1 MIPEFTFT
9 FIVKPTKLKR
19 YEFEE
24 QLSTSDCLQW
34 DSATNLVRKLYRDK
48 NYRISLLVGCGI
60 FFGLRISDLLQLTWE
75 MLLSNDAKFTITEK
89 KTSKRREVRINKEF
103 QKHINDCYTA
113 LDIQNLNEF
122 CFLSGKGRNKVYSI
136 QWINIVLKEL
146 KSKYNL
152 KIDHFSTHSLRKT
165 FGRKVFESSENAELA
180 LVKLMELFN
189 HSSVTITKR
198 YLGLRQE
205 ELLNTYDCLSF

>member
-1 MIPEFTFT
+1 MS
-9 FIVKPTKLKR
+9 LKNS
-19 YEFEE
+19 YT
-24 QLSTSDCLQW
+24 TSDYLQW
-34 DSATNLVRKLYRDK
+34 DSATSLVRKLYRDK
-48 NYRISLLVGCGI
+48 NYRISLLIGCGI

-75 MLLSNDAKFTITEK
+75 MLLDKDAKFVITEK
-89 KTSKRREVRINKEF
+89 KTGKRREVRINKEF
-103 QKHINDCYTA
+103 QKHIKDCYTT
-113 LDIQNLNEF
+113 LNIQNLNEQ
-122 CFLSGKGRNKVYSI
+122 CFLSGKNKVYSI
-136 QWINIVLKEL
+136 QWINIVFKEL

-189 HSSVTITKR
+189 HSSVSITKR

-205 ELLNTYDCLSF
+205 EILQTYDCLSF

>member
-1 MIPEFTFT
+1 MS
-9 FIVKPTKLKR
+9 LKNS
-19 YEFEE
+19 YT
-24 QLSTSDCLQW
+24 TSDYLQW
-34 DSATNLVRKLYRDK
+34 DSATSLVRKLYRDK

-75 MLLSNDAKFTITEK
+75 MLLDKDAKFVITEK
-89 KTSKRREVRINKEF
+89 KTGKRREVRINKEF
-103 QKHINDCYTA
+103 QKHIKDCYTA
-113 LDIQNLNEF
+113 LNIQNLNEL
-122 CFLSGKGRNKVYSI
+122 CFLSGKNKVYSI
-136 QWINIVLKEL
+136 QWINIVFKEL

-189 HSSVTITKR
+189 HSSVSITKR

-205 ELLNTYDCLSF
+205 EILQTYDCLSF

>member
-1 MIPEFTFT
+1 MS
-9 FIVKPTKLKR
+9 LKNS
-19 YEFEE
+19 YT
-24 QLSTSDCLQW
+24 TSDYLQW
-34 DSATNLVRKLYRDK
+34 DSATSLVRKLYRDK
-48 NYRISLLVGCGI
+48 NYRISLLIGCGI

-75 MLLSNDAKFTITEK
+75 MLLDKDAKFVITEK
-89 KTSKRREVRINKEF
+89 KTGKRMEVRINKEF
-103 QKHINDCYTA
+103 QKHIKDCYTA
-113 LDIQNLNEF
+113 LNIQNLNEQ
-122 CFLSGKGRNKVYSI
+122 CFLSGKNKVYSI
-136 QWINIVLKEL
+136 QWINIVFKEL

-189 HSSVTITKR
+189 HSSVSITKR

-205 ELLNTYDCLSF
+205 EILQTYDCLSF

>member
-1 MIPEFTFT
+1 MS
-9 FIVKPTKLKR
+9 LKNS
-19 YEFEE
+19 YT
-24 QLSTSDCLQW
+24 TSDYLQW
-34 DSATNLVRKLYRDK
+34 DSATSLVRKLYRDK
-48 NYRISLLVGCGI
+48 NYRISLLIGCGI

-75 MLLSNDAKFTITEK
+75 MLLDKDAKFVITEK
-89 KTSKRREVRINKEF
+89 KTGKRREVRINKEF
-103 QKHINDCYTA
+103 QKHIKDCYIA
-113 LDIQNLNEF
+113 LNIQNLNEL
-122 CFLSGKGRNKVYSI
+122 CFLSGKNKVYSI
-136 QWINIVLKEL
+136 QWVNIVFKEL

-189 HSSVTITKR
+189 HSSVSITKR

-205 ELLNTYDCLSF
+205 EILQTYDCLSF

>member
-1 MIPEFTFT
+1 MAYSLVSVLVTYYNLLGKCFWVRMQSLPL
-9 FIVKPTKLKR
+9 LKR
-19 YEFEE
+19 KQANVGKWELIRSFR
-24 QLSTSDCLQW
+24 STL
-34 DSATNLVRKLYRDK
+34 
-48 NYRISLLVGCGI
+48 
-60 FFGLRISDLLQLTWE
+60 
-75 MLLSNDAKFTITEK
+75 
-89 KTSKRREVRINKEF
+89 KTVI
-103 QKHINDCYTA
+103 QA

-122 CFLSGKGRNKVYSI
+122 CFLSGKGKNKVYSI

-189 HSSVTITKR
+189 HSSVSITKR

>member
-1 MIPEFTFT
+1 MS
-9 FIVKPTKLKR
+9 LKNS
-19 YEFEE
+19 YT
-24 QLSTSDCLQW
+24 TSDYLQW
-34 DSATNLVRKLYRDK
+34 DSATSLVRKLYRDK
-48 NYRISLLVGCGI
+48 NYRISLLIGCGI

-75 MLLSNDAKFTITEK
+75 MLLDKDAKFVITEK

-103 QKHINDCYTA
+103 QKHIKDCYSA
-113 LDIQNLNEF
+113 LNIQNLNEL
-122 CFLSGKGRNKVYSI
+122 CFLSGKNKVYST
-136 QWINIVLKEL
+136 QWVNIVLKDL
-146 KSKYNL
+146 KNRYNL

-189 HSSVTITKR
+189 HSSVSITKR

-205 ELLNTYDCLSF
+205 EILQTYDCLSF

>member
-1 MIPEFTFT
+1 MS
-9 FIVKPTKLKR
+9 LKNS
-19 YEFEE
+19 YT
-24 QLSTSDCLQW
+24 TSDYLQW
-34 DSATNLVRKLYRDK
+34 DSATSLVRKLYRDK
-48 NYRISLLVGCGI
+48 NYRISLLIGCGI

-75 MLLSNDAKFTITEK
+75 MLLDKDAKFVITER
-89 KTSKRREVRINKEF
+89 KTGKRREVRINKEF
-103 QKHINDCYTA
+103 QKHIKDCYTA
-113 LDIQNLNEF
+113 LNIQNLNEL
-122 CFLSGKGRNKVYSI
+122 CFLSGKNKVYSI
-136 QWINIVLKEL
+136 QWINIVFKEL

-189 HSSVTITKR
+189 HSSVSITKR

-205 ELLNTYDCLSF
+205 EILQTYDCLSF

>member
-1 MIPEFTFT
+1 MS
-9 FIVKPTKLKR
+9 LKNS
-19 YEFEE
+19 YT
-24 QLSTSDCLQW
+24 TSDCLQW

-75 MLLSNDAKFTITEK
+75 MLLSKNAKFTITEK

-103 QKHINDCYTA
+103 QKHIKDCYTA
-113 LDIQNLNEF
+113 LDIQ
-122 CFLSGKGRNKVYSI
+122 KR
-136 QWINIVLKEL
+136 LKD
-146 KSKYNL
+146 KYNL
-152 KIDHFSTHSLRKT
+152 RIDHFFTHSLRKT
-165 FGRKVFESSENAELA
+165 FGRKVFESSENAEFA

-189 HSSVTITKR
+189 HSSVAITKR

>member
-1 MIPEFTFT
+1 MS
-9 FIVKPTKLKR
+9 LKNS
-19 YEFEE
+19 YT
-24 QLSTSDCLQW
+24 TSDCLQW

-103 QKHINDCYTA
+103 QKHIKDCYTA

-189 HSSVTITKR
+189 HSSVTITKDTWD
-198 YLGLRQE
+198 LDKK
-205 ELLNTYDCLSF
+205 NC

>member
-1 MIPEFTFT
+1 MS
-9 FIVKPTKLKR
+9 LKNS
-19 YEFEE
+19 YT
-24 QLSTSDCLQW
+24 TSDYLQW

-48 NYRISLLVGCGI
+48 NYRISLLIGCGI

-75 MLLSNDAKFTITEK
+75 MLLDKDAKFVITEK
-89 KTSKRREVRINKEF
+89 KTGKRREVRINKEF
-103 QKHINDCYTA
+103 QKHIKDCYSA
-113 LDIQNLNEF
+113 LDIQNLNEL
-122 CFLSGKGRNKVYSI
+122 CFLSGKNKIYSI
-136 QWINIVLKEL
+136 QWVNIVFKEL
-146 KSKYNL
+146 RIKYNL

-189 HSSVTITKR
+189 HSSVSITKR

-205 ELLNTYDCLSF
+205 EILQTYDCLSF